1 MPAEAGCWQLQARC
15 KEGSPARMS
24 VTRWRRACAHPQC
37 RPRPGPHKRARARA
51 GVVFEGRDRAGKLR
65 AIFGGGRYDRLL
77 STFGGEPQPC
87 AGFGFG
93 DCVIAELLKDRG
105 LLPAPAHQAAARPP
119 CRFPLLI
126 EGRSAPHS
134 GGSIGRHPGR
144 GRVPRWP
151 GAALP

>member
-1 MPAEAGCWQLQARC
+1 MLSASGTLQ
-15 KEGSPARMS
+15 EGPPARVS
-24 VTRWRRACAHPQC
+24 FARWRRARAHP
-37 RPRPGPHKRARARA
+37 RRRARPHERTPARA
-51 GVVFEGRDRAGKLR
+51 GVVFEGRDRAGKRR

-119 CRFPLLI
+119 PRFQPFDQGL
-126 EGRSAPHS
+126 ERSAPWRCRMS
-134 GGSIGRHPGR
+134 GAYPLHWQR
-144 GRVPRWP
+144 PRTSMP
-151 GAALP
+151 RDCAALYW